1 MADGFDIHVGFDA
14 ASLAAIARIAAFDGY
29 FAMRML
35 GAGEATLAALQ
46 RESVDYMDATF
57 HNPTGQL
64 ADSLEPQMF
73 SPWEGQLATN
83 MPYGRRREWGFSGM
97 TDSLGRF
104 YPDDPGIEYFEHSIE
119 VKTDEITGYYETGIN
134 QTIADLGGTP

>member
-1 MADGFDIHVGFDA
+1 
-14 ASLAAIARIAAFDGY
+14 
-29 FAMRML
+29 MRML

-97 TDSLGRF
+97 TDSLGRL